1 MLQDRAID
9 ATTGDYIDDGHG
21 GYVYTVGADTAVRH
35 AVTGRPWW
43 GDASGTDVDD
53 LAHLSIDEAVAKFRP
68 QLDQALQPL
77 VDAGVLRS
85 FAVEVGVDPRVRS
98 RRVAT
103 VVAYDATGNR
113 LELSDLVPFG
123 SR

>member
-9 ATTGDYIDDGHG
+9 PLTGDYIDDGAG
-21 GYVYTVGADTAVRH
+21 GYVYTSGADTAVRH
-35 AVTGRPWW
+35 AVRGRPWW
-43 GDASGTDVDD
+43 GDGSGTDVDD
-53 LAHLSIDEAVAKFRP
+53 LAHLSIDEAIARFRP
-68 QLDQALQPL
+68 ALDRALQPL

-85 FAVEVGVDPRVRS
+85 FAVEVSVDPRVRS
-98 RRVAT
+98 RRLAS
-103 VVAYDATGNR
+103 VVAYDASGNR